1 MVFHTHKLVVAGLA
15 LLAAVPFPVQA
26 QAQEEAYAPV
36 MLTFDGTDA
45 LSYVPSSAL
54 DIDGS
59 GTMELWVR
67 AAWQT
72 HPGYD
77 PAILSYQG
85 PTGPR
90 MALVVTGD
98 AKALGVFAG
107 PYYATIPFDFADGQ
121 MHHIALTLLADE
133 TLVMID
139 GEVRETLGFGMAD
152 VPANILSIGALG
164 EYSPF
169 IGEIG
174 QIRIWEEPIDPD
186 VLVNFAWAPIT
197 ATGPNAHPDLDALV
211 GVSTFANPETGGFIF
226 FGPSED
232 ANVTGLEDDTVD
244 DTELELD
251 APELADIDAQ
261 P

>member
-15 LLAAVPFPVQA
+15 LLAAVPVPVQA
-26 QAQEEAYAPV
+26 QAQEAPYAPV

-45 LSYVPSSAL
+45 LSYVPSSAM
-54 DIDGS
+54 DIDGA

-72 HPGYD
+72 NPGYD

-107 PYYATIPFDFADGQ
+107 RFYETIPFDFADGQ
-121 MHHIALTLLADE
+121 LHHIALTFLADE

-139 GEVRETLGFGMAD
+139 GQVRATLGFGMAD
-152 VPANILSIGALG
+152 LPANIFTIGALG
-164 EYSPF
+164 EFSPF

-174 QIRIWEEPIDPD
+174 QIRIWDEPIDPD
-186 VLVNFAWAPIT
+186 VLVSFAWRPI
-197 ATGPNAHPDLDALV
+197 ASEGPDTHPDINALA
-211 GVSTFANPETGGFIF
+211 GVSTFANPETGGFVFIS
-226 FGPSED
+226 PIDD
-232 ANVTGLEDDTVD
+232 ANVTGQPDDAVD

-251 APELADIDAQ
+251 SPELADLVQ
-261 P
+261 

>member
-1 MVFHTHKLVVAGLA
+1 MIFQRYMLIASGLST
-15 LLAAVPFPVQA
+15 LAAAPLH
-26 QAQEEAYAPV
+26 AQEEAYAPV

-45 LSYVPSSAL
+45 LSYVPSSAM
-54 DIDGS
+54 DIDGA

-72 HPGYD
+72 NPGYD
-77 PAILSYQG
+77 PAIMSYQG

-90 MALVVTGD
+90 VALVVTGD

-107 PYYATIPFDFADGQ
+107 RFYETIPFDFADGQ
-121 MHHIALTLLADE
+121 LHHIALTFLADE

-139 GEVRETLGFGMAD
+139 GEVRATLGFGMAD
-152 VPANILSIGALG
+152 LPADLFTIGALG

-174 QIRIWEEPIDPD
+174 QIRIWDEPIDPD
-186 VLVNFAWAPIT
+186 VLVNFAWRPI
-197 ATGPNAHPDLDALV
+197 ASEGPDTHPDIASLA
-211 GVSTFANPETGGFIF
+211 GVSTFANPETGGFVFIS
-226 FGPSED
+226 PSDD
-232 ANVTGLEDDTVD
+232 ANVTGQLDDAVD

-251 APELADIDAQ
+251 APELADLDGQ